1 MARRS
6 IHILEMSKHFLYL
19 PIYYAHDQDFFGFL
33 PSDIAIVIEP
43 CEDRT
48 DNATYDQMMDS
59 TPRYRDYEMAITDPI
74 QVLRTPLTS
83 IRKPAILATL
93 VTNAAFWAVN
103 HAEHSVRGFRDL
115 GAFDRVIAYAP
126 GTTSHNIAL
135 RIGRDSGNA
144 HQLIDVVE
152 PGKELLRLTAGAMGQ
167 HAVALSPDLLHIE
180 EMTSLGAA
188 SLELNLGNTPEYND
202 VLVTTL
208 ISHNEFVR
216 QNEPIVYGLLR
227 AIQRALLLTRQ
238 RHPDVIR
245 FAQEYFLFADRAE
258 GAVSKAIESEV
269 FPLGVQTTRAH
280 WLNAAKAYS
289 ESTRSGAV
297 WSGADERHAVDYY
310 SECVEPYKKYS
321 DFNVADLTENLP
333 RKVKQD
339 HWTPIM
345 LASVALATVGATAWL
360 GWKAAIVFA
369 VGVALAWSVMMLATK
384 PRFLRWLL
392 GGVFALGLLTIAV
405 AFMYPLVKND
415 SLRDLLLAS
424 GISFVLVAVVE
435 YAKHA
440 KEL

>member
-1 MARRS
+1 MTRRS

-19 PIYYAHDQDFFGFL
+19 PIYYAHDQGFFGFL

-43 CEDRT
+43 CDGHT
-48 DNATYDQMMDS
+48 DDATYDQMMDS

-74 QVLRTPLTS
+74 QALRTPLTS
-83 IRKPAILATL
+83 MRKPAILATL

-103 HAEHSVRGFRDL
+103 HAQHTVQSFRDL

-135 RIGRDSGNA
+135 RIGRDSGNLR
-144 HQLIDVVE
+144 QLIDVVE
-152 PGKELLRLTAGAMGQ
+152 PGKELLRLTGGTMGR

-180 EMTSLGAA
+180 EMTSLGTA

-216 QNEPIVYGLLR
+216 QNETLVYGLLR
-227 AIQRALLLTRQ
+227 AIQKALLMTRQ

-245 FAQEYFLFADRAE
+245 FAQEYFHFADRAD
-258 GAVSKAIESEV
+258 GAVRKAIESEV
-269 FPLGVQTTRAH
+269 FPISVQTTRAH
-280 WLNAAKAYS
+280 WVNAAKAYF
-289 ESTRSGAV
+289 ESTRSGAT
-297 WSGADERHAVDYY
+297 WSAADERHAVEYY
-310 SECVEPYKKYS
+310 NECVEPYKKYS
-321 DFNVADLTENLP
+321 DIIPDLTDNAS
-333 RKVKQD
+333 RNVKQNR
-339 HWTPIM
+339 WTPIT
-345 LASVALATVGATAWL
+345 LVSVALATVGATAWL

-369 VGVALAWSVMMLATK
+369 MGVALAWSVIMLAKK

-392 GGVFALGLLTIAV
+392 GGVFAIGLSTIAI
-405 AFMYPLVKND
+405 AFIHSIVNHD

-440 KEL
+440 EEL